1 MNQWLPSALPWLT
14 GLLLIPTA
22 LFILR
27 RPLGRLWRLGM
38 RSAGGL
44 AALVLFSRIGHL
56 LGISLGVNWLNAL
69 VLGLLGLP
77 GFGLLLMLQW
87 ALQTP

>member
-1 MNQWLPSALPWLT
+1 MNQWLPALPWLT
-14 GLLLIPTA
+14 GLTLVLTA
-22 LFILR
+22 LFLLR
-27 RPLGRLWRLGM
+27 QPLGRLWRLGM

-44 AALVLFSRIGHL
+44 ALLAAFSRLGPL

-87 ALQTP
+87 VLQTP